1 MSEFLELLRTEQS
14 QTLNNVLTQMN
25 LNSEEE
31 QEHLIFNHNFYKSI
45 VVNQPTF
52 DKTFLYYEEMYKPSN
67 YILDS
72 LIPCDSFV
80 DVDAIDSLIET
91 YRQAN
96 DNRNLHIVE
105 SFMPQ
110 TNSIVYGR
118 TSSITGR
125 QKIVSGP
132 QILMLKK
139 EDRRKI
145 FSNNNL
151 YMMDFSALEPC
162 ILFQLCGQ
170 NQLDY
175 QDLYLSIK
183 DYLGLKHIDRSEI
196 KNTVLRLI
204 YGSSVE
210 HSNLNHQVEATELNK
225 FLSSLGI
232 NELKQ
237 QLKSDLY
244 SDGCLYNFYGKPII
258 TKQQA
263 LDSTFQEYMLINYY
277 IQSTAADLALF
288 LFSSFYKQNRNK
300 IRPLFVIHDALLFA
314 SFEPLKQ
321 GATKAFSTGK
331 IKVFSKIE
339 KANAA

>member
-1 MSEFLELLRTEQS
+1 MSDFLELLRTEPAQK
-14 QTLNNVLTQMN
+14 LNSVLLQMN

-31 QEHLIFNHNFYKSI
+31 QEYLLFSSSFYKSI
-45 VVNQPTF
+45 LVNQPTF
-52 DKTFLYYEEMYKPSN
+52 DNTFLYYEQMYKPSN

-72 LIPCDSFV
+72 LHLSDQFV
-80 DVDAIDSLIET
+80 DVDAIDSLIED
-91 YRQAN
+91 YRSAN

-105 SFMPQ
+105 SFLPP
-110 TNSIVYGR
+110 TNAVVYGR

-125 QKIVSGP
+125 QKILSGP

-145 FSNNNL
+145 FSADNL
-151 YMMDFSALEPC
+151 YMMDFSALEPT

-175 QDLYLSIK
+175 QDLYSSIK
-183 DYLGLKHIDRSEI
+183 DFLGLKHLDRLEI

-210 HSNLNHQVEATELNK
+210 HSNTTHQAEAHELNK

-232 NELKQ
+232 FELKQ
-237 QLKSDLY
+237 KLKNDLY
-244 SDGCLYNFYGKPII
+244 VDGCLYNFYGKPIL

-263 LDSTFQEYMLINYY
+263 TDSSFQEYMLINYY
-277 IQSTAADLALF
+277 IQSTAADLALY
-288 LFSSFYKQNRNK
+288 LFSSFYKQNKTK
-300 IRPLFVIHDALLFA
+300 IKPLFVIHDALLFA
-314 SFEPLKQ
+314 SSVPIKQ
-321 GATKAFSTGK
+321 GAIKSFSTEK

-339 KANAA
+339 KANLQ